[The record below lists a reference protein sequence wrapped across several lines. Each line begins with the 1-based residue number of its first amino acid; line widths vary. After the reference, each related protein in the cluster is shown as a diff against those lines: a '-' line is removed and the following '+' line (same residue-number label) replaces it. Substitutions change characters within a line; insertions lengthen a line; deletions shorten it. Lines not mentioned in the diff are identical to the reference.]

1 MRTIGLANYRNAQ
14 KKLRENGYR
23 GETEACRRIVRST
36 LPQVG
41 EALEKD
47 LLFYSDRKNN
57 PPIFLMY
64 IMDFDPYELAFIALR
79 EMFNSMDDFPTV
91 REMGLRIGKAVELVS
106 RRYYFEDNRGKW
118 DEYLLKKKQKPF
130 KGNRRSQQEI
140 FFEEEEKHERFG
152 DFTRFKTWDN
162 QRKTLLG
169 VWLTEIVR
177 IHTGL
182 FEIFMVKKRQDQQSV
197 KHIRTTDKFNDWLH
211 RFDRWKELMRPS
223 YLATEE
229 EPTDWSGSN
238 VGGYEHDGEL
248 PLYFVKNRPELGDMH
263 KLFKSVNRIQ
273 KVKWMINDE
282 VLEVASKSWREG
294 LCLGGMPTN
303 EELPVEGWFE
313 GDTESDEFI
322 NYKARRRR
330 AIEHN
335 LSLRGRRLRT
345 TKTVY
350 MGEYYQKN
358 RPNGFYFPHN
368 VDYRGRV
375 YPLPSYVNPQSDD
388 LGRSMLLFAEGHQI
402 VDEDDFNWIRVQG
415 ANSFGIKG
423 TFGERIEWTKSRH
436 LCILASAD
444 DPFGEQWWTEAS
456 DPWSFLAFCFEYKK
470 WHTQGYGYVSH
481 FPVAQDASNNGIQ
494 IMSLLVRDEDV
505 AGRVNLVPDRPVGD
519 LYQEVIDRVIK
530 RIKADRSKNAF
541 AAAWFKF
548 GVTRKYGKPVVMR
561 RPYGG
566 FGFNDVNILMP
577 IYEAQVEKSYRPF
590 DKGEMIPAL
599 GYLSRLINQEVDKLI
614 PKEMELMK
622 WLKSL
627 YRDGALSWSAP
638 YGHTVTINIATYKKV
653 RFKTVVN
660 GVSDSC
666 FILEP
671 EGVNVKKIRRAFI
684 ANYVHS
690 IDASI
695 LHRVAEQM
703 EFDIGFV
710 HDSFCCHAPHI
721 NSLKRSL
728 LKTYEEIFS
737 RNLLDELSQQVSITQ
752 ETERIAP
759 PQFGTLDVSQ
769 ISRCKYVYH

>member
-1 MRTIGLANYRNAQ
+1 
-14 KKLRENGYR
+14 
-23 GETEACRRIVRST
+23 
-36 LPQVG
+36 
-41 EALEKD
+41 
-47 LLFYSDRKNN
+47 
-57 PPIFLMY
+57 
-64 IMDFDPYELAFIALR
+64 MDTGTG
-79 EMFNSMDDFPTV
+79 S
-91 REMGLRIGKAVELVS
+91 
-106 RRYYFEDNRGKW
+106 
-118 DEYLLKKKQKPF
+118 KQL
-130 KGNRRSQQEI
+130 
-140 FFEEEEKHERFG
+140 
-152 DFTRFKTWDN
+152 WN
-162 QRKTLLG
+162 Q
-169 VWLTEIVR
+169 
-177 IHTGL
+177 
-182 FEIFMVKKRQDQQSV
+182 
-197 KHIRTTDKFNDWLH
+197 
-211 RFDRWKELMRPS
+211 
-223 YLATEE
+223 
-229 EPTDWSGSN
+229 
-238 VGGYEHDGEL
+238 
-248 PLYFVKNRPELGDMH
+248 
-263 KLFKSVNRIQ
+263 
-273 KVKWMINDE
+273 
-282 VLEVASKSWREG
+282 
-294 LCLGGMPTN
+294 
-303 EELPVEGWFE
+303 
-313 GDTESDEFI
+313 
-322 NYKARRRR
+322 
-330 AIEHN
+330 
-335 LSLRGRRLRT
+335 
-345 TKTVY
+345 
-350 MGEYYQKN
+350 
-358 RPNGFYFPHN
+358 
-368 VDYRGRV
+368 
-375 YPLPSYVNPQSDD
+375 
-388 LGRSMLLFAEGHQI
+388 
-402 VDEDDFNWIRVQG
+402 
-415 ANSFGIKG
+415 G

-436 LCILASAD
+436 LCILASAN

-470 WHTQGYGYVSH
+470 WNTQGYGYVSH